1 MPHDLGR
8 PHQVRF
14 ALKYML
20 DNESMGIRD
29 YEKMC
34 RGVNRKTLQR
44 DLKEMIE
51 KGIVVTEGKTSSLVY
66 RVKGVGY
73 GAR

>member
-1 MPHDLGR
+1 MAQTRAAGKLAATLFR
-8 PHQVRF
+8 R

-66 RVKGVGY
+66 LVKG
-73 GAR
+73 